1 MVRWS
6 NSPAEFLRFKLF
18 KIVSDDR
25 NVHHIMATGGTCED
39 ICQSNCSHCEEPLNV
54 ECSFKCLQCNLTD
67 GTSKPPEIFCDTCIT
82 VIHVKKGHQIV
93 DNRNLEPAICSEHK
107 QLCLDYCKS
116 CEALIC
122 TKCLRLH
129 RKHDSVP
136 LTEKG
141 SEVRREVFELL
152 SEWEKNEKDAIKTAE
167 SILVVVENY
176 ETDASALIQ
185 NIEEVLDQAKK
196 SITEK
201 IRAKLNAFKEIENKS
216 KERVETIGKTQTD
229 LRCLLGVST
238 GAMISQFPIVK
249 TNIDALRETDGNIDG
264 LQLTHSKFE
273 ELKDFETLSQDLILQ
288 IISAIKLSSLFSE
301 NKDSESP
308 QKPKDELFSDENIN
322 FTRSANSK
330 FVVGIFFDKC
340 FEIEQRDEIVAYRTI
355 DFGKNEARKTLA
367 SQRFEQESVENVYW
381 IDGMTIIV
389 FSNIINGSKRA
400 LTISVYDPVF
410 RQISYPSELEVL
422 APYVNKSRDSTV
434 QWLCWDGGLKQIR
447 RWDGRSLQNG
457 STLATLNSKPFNT
470 SVTSVNYVCFYDRD
484 AQTIVTFDG
493 DMQIWEKQ
501 NHEYA
506 ESIDCTS
513 TFYTIRREL
522 ALVTYSSE
530 SKSSSVY
537 LRRPPKKR
545 WSYCKRINWNVYE
558 MPVEYP
564 RFVIRHIASE
574 ENGEKG
580 SKNLFLLMQR

>member
-1 MVRWS
+1 MVSWS
-6 NSPAEFLRFKLF
+6 NSPAEFLRFYLF

-25 NVHHIMATGGTCED
+25 NVHPIMATGGTCED
-39 ICQSNCSHCEEPLNV
+39 ICESNCSHCEEPLNV

-116 CEALIC
+116 CEELIC

-152 SEWEKNEKDAIKTAE
+152 SEWEKNEKKAIKTAE
-167 SILVVVENY
+167 SILVVVGNHEK
-176 ETDASALIQ
+176 DASALIQ
-185 NIEEVLDQAKK
+185 NIEELLDQAKK

-201 IRAKLNAFKEIENKS
+201 IRAKLNGFKEIENKS

-238 GAMISQFPIVK
+238 GTMISQFPIVK
-249 TNIDALRETDGNIDG
+249 TNIEALKETDGNIDG

-288 IISAIKLSSLFSE
+288 IISALKLSSLFSE

-308 QKPKDELFSDENIN
+308 QTPKV
-322 FTRSANSK
+322 ANSK
-330 FVVGIFFDKC
+330 LIIGIFDDNC
-340 FEIEQRDEIVAYRTI
+340 FEVEQRNEIVTYRTI
-355 DFGKNEARKTLA
+355 DFGNNEARKTRASQRKTRA
-367 SQRFEQESVENVYW
+367 SQRFEQEMVKNVYW
-381 IDGMTIIV
+381 IADMTIIV
-389 FSNIINGSKRA
+389 LSNIINGSKRA
-400 LTISVYDPVF
+400 LRISECDPFF

-422 APYVNKSRDSTV
+422 EPYVHKSGDSTV
-434 QWLCWDGGLKQIR
+434 EWLCWDEALKQIR
-447 RWDGRSLQNG
+447 RWNMSLFQIG
-457 STLATLNSKPFNT
+457 SVLATLRSKPLNT
-470 SVTSVNYVCFYDRD
+470 SITSVNFVCFYDRD
-484 AQTIVTFDG
+484 AQTIVTLDG
-493 DMQIWEKQ
+493 DMQIWGKL

-506 ESIDCTS
+506 ESIDS
-513 TFYTIRREL
+513 IYTFFLRKEL
-522 ALVTYSSE
+522 ALLTYSSE

-537 LRRPPKKR
+537 LRTRLKSPKKS
-545 WSYCKRINWNVYE
+545 WLYCKRINWNVYE

-564 RFVIRHIASE
+564 RFVIRHIAST
-574 ENGEKG
+574 ENDKKV
-580 SKNLFLLMQR
+580 SKNLILLCDY

>member
-1 MVRWS
+1 
-6 NSPAEFLRFKLF
+6 
-18 KIVSDDR
+18 
-25 NVHHIMATGGTCED
+25 MATGGTCED

-330 FVVGIFFDKC
+330 FVICLSLGWKLTSSGSG
-340 FEIEQRDEIVAYRTI
+340 FEKVRLCLYKA
-355 DFGKNEARKTLA
+355 
-367 SQRFEQESVENVYW
+367 
-381 IDGMTIIV
+381 
-389 FSNIINGSKRA
+389 
-400 LTISVYDPVF
+400 F
-410 RQISYPSELEVL
+410 RQ
-422 APYVNKSRDSTV
+422 R
-434 QWLCWDGGLKQIR
+434 
-447 RWDGRSLQNG
+447 
-457 STLATLNSKPFNT
+457 
-470 SVTSVNYVCFYDRD
+470 
-484 AQTIVTFDG
+484 
-493 DMQIWEKQ
+493 
-501 NHEYA
+501 
-506 ESIDCTS
+506 
-513 TFYTIRREL
+513 L
-522 ALVTYSSE
+522 ALLGGEKKYYTSAGHVQVDIHP
-530 SKSSSVY
+530 SSV
-537 LRRPPKKR
+537 LHKKLP
-545 WSYCKRINWNVYE
+545 SA
-558 MPVEYP
+558 
-564 RFVIRHIASE
+564 VIYNELVQTTKTYMRGVSIVKEDWIVDVH
-574 ENGEKG
+574 
-580 SKNLFLLMQR
+580 Q